1 MRVWTLLATTM
12 LSTAALTTGGCP
24 PVRAEQP
31 ASLSAST
38 NHAPTA
44 AVGTTGMPM
53 DMGVGGTND
62 QTSRPGQA
70 GAGQAA
76 FELIKQ
82 LVGKWEAP
90 MGNNKTIV
98 DIFQLFA
105 FGAAILAEEW
115 VDGQQITS
123 TVFYMVGPDLRADH
137 YCDYLNQ
144 PRYVAVPSADPTVV
158 DFEFR
163 DATNLDTHPRHFH
176 STTWHLVDTTHLTQ
190 DWDVEGGPKGK
201 GMVHLAFV
209 RQQ

>member
-1 MRVWTLLATTM
+1 MTPSTYDACTRPCRLAAVNTLLGATNMRAWTLLTTTM
-12 LSTAALTTGGCP
+12 LSTVALTTGGCP

-31 ASLSAST
+31 ASLAAST

-44 AVGTTGMPM
+44 EAGTTAMPM
-53 DMGVGGTND
+53 DMGAGGTSD

-98 DIFQLFA
+98 DVFQLFA

-123 TVFYMVGPDLRADH
+123 TVFYTVGPDLRADH

-144 PRYVAVPSADPTVV
+144 PRYVAVPSTYSSVV
-158 DFEFR
+158 DFGFR
-163 DATNLDTHPRHFH
+163 DATKAGWR
-176 STTWHLVDTTHLTQ
+176 S
-190 DWDVEGGPKGK
+190 
-201 GMVHLAFV
+201 
-209 RQQ
+209 